1 MKQFTYVITDPLGI
15 HARPAGL
22 LAKQAKS
29 YAPTVV
35 TISKGGQ
42 AVKAG
47 QLMKLMGLGV
57 KGGDTVIVAAE
68 GGDESAAIESLQCVC
83 YNKTTA

>member
-29 YAPTVV
+29 YAPPSSPSPRV
-35 TISKGGQ
+35 TRPSRRG
-42 AVKAG
+42 
-47 QLMKLMGLGV
+47 
-57 KGGDTVIVAAE
+57 
-68 GGDESAAIESLQCVC
+68 S
-83 YNKTTA
+83 

>member
-42 AVKAG
+42 TVKAG
-47 QLMKLMGLGV
+47 QLMKLMSLGV
-57 KGGDTVIVAAE
+57 KGGDEITVSAD
-68 GGDESAAIESLQCVC
+68 GGDEDAALAGMKAFLEANL
-83 YNKTTA
+83 